1 LQVAAIL
8 LLACNSSL
16 NMDLKYWNIDIDYID
31 IDYIEIVLSPERQRD
46 SLNMRVQIPLER
58 NVWFFA

>member
-1 LQVAAIL
+1 LLQVAAIL

-16 NMDLKYWNIDIDYID
+16 NMDLKYLNIDYIY